1 MKQHISTFGIM
12 QVKTNIES
20 FSKQFIWL
28 NFTLLFI
35 VLLILP
41 NISISQNNS
50 FVYLKNGKFMLDS
63 SEYFPLTLN
72 YAVDIVKDINGN
84 FYISPHAQ
92 YCKWVKCDK
101 GSSGFYCGTNT
112 KEWKSTI
119 RSHIDKIADMGFNS
133 IRLCGL
139 GLNYNPDKHGS
150 GVLVSKVYHEQHDPD
165 NLKCFKREKRIKIK
179 RKTINIQIDLFEAFV
194 QIVREHNLA
203 LPDKQLKVILTTGT
217 GGLQYVSWKYTK
229 FLSVLGD
236 RFKNDP
242 TVFAYEP
249 NFEAYY
255 LGYPKHE
262 INQKYERAED
272 FAQWYYA
279 LKEAAPS
286 QLVTYGA
293 SLRDVF
299 NWDAKNFPM
308 DFINLHLY
316 TSNNQEYNSREFE
329 RYKCRLKWFSE
340 VYDKPW
346 IIGETGIGGND
357 VANRQNSLVPTEEQQ
372 KEFASSSL
380 AYARWYGGIGY
391 AWWQYKEVKWF
402 SITNPKA
409 RSNYLG
415 LVRMKDRNEAHKV
428 AVESF
433 IKFDPFVNCY
443 TCFDPDP
450 EIYYNPNAYEFLN
463 LKGRIVTK
471 EGKPVK
477 NAFIS
482 CKSKNENYFT
492 FSDENGEFN
501 LHTQPNDHIFSLIAS
516 YPGMTVIQLGK
527 WNGPKLDPE
536 LNLTIDFLDKD
547 LLPLQPE
554 N

>member
-1 MKQHISTFGIM
+1 M
-12 QVKTNIES
+12 QIKINIES
-20 FSKQFIWL
+20 FSNQLLRL
-28 NFTLLFI
+28 NFTFLFI
-35 VLLILP
+35 VIFILP
-41 NISISQNNS
+41 NISSAQQNS
-50 FVYLKNGKFMLDS
+50 FVYLKDGKFMLDS
-63 SEYFPLTLN
+63 TEYFPLTLN

-92 YCKWVKCDK
+92 YCNWRNC
-101 GSSGFYCGTNT
+101 GEGNFGFNCGTNVL
-112 KEWKSTI
+112 EWKTKI
-119 RSHIDKIADMGFNS
+119 GKHIDKIAEMGFNT
-133 IRLCGL
+133 IRLVGIGL
-139 GLNYNPDKHGS
+139 KYNPDQARS
-150 GVLVSKVYHEQHDPD
+150 GALVTDVYRTQNDPD
-165 NLKCFKREKRIKIK
+165 NLHCLSKDKRIKIN
-179 RKTINIQIDLFEAFV
+179 RKTINRQVDLYESFV
-194 QIVREHNLA
+194 QIVREHNSA

-229 FLSVLGD
+229 FLSTLGD

-279 LKEAAPS
+279 LKEVAPS

-299 NWDAKNFPM
+299 NWDAKIFPV
-308 DFINLHLY
+308 DFISLHLY
-316 TSNNQEYNSREFE
+316 TSNNQDYNSREFE
-329 RYKCRLKWFSE
+329 LYKCRLKWFSE
-340 VYDKPW
+340 AYDKPW

-357 VANRQNSLVPTEEQQ
+357 IANRQNSRVPTEEQQ

-380 AYARWYGGIGY
+380 AYVRWYGGIGY

-402 SITNPKA
+402 SITHPKA
-409 RSNYLG
+409 RSNFLG
-415 LVRMKDRNEAHKV
+415 LVRMKNINEVHKE

-433 IKFDPFVNCY
+433 LKFDPFVDCY

-482 CKSKNENYFT
+482 CKSENENYST
-492 FSDENGEFN
+492 FSDKNGEFN
-501 LHTQPNDHIFSLIAS
+501 LYTTPNDHIYSLLAS
-516 YPGMTVIQLGK
+516 FPGMTVVQLGK
-527 WNGPKLDPE
+527 WNGPKLDAE

-554 N
+554 Y